1 MTEIDRRAGRAAE
14 AIRGTLERLGNLI
27 AVTALLAAIIGA
39 ATFATGWWVFDGS
52 RGAWTVVG
60 GVLCLVPVLA
70 AVRGWIYVKGTAS
83 AVPRMAQDVQ
93 AFMKVSRESAAVL
106 IDHDSGQAV
115 AVTARSF
122 SFLRQELQDRRAEFP
137 ALWVGVRAITAVPGM
152 AAIAVLGMLAA
163 GALGTVLLLVG
174 LLS

>member
-1 MTEIDRRAGRAAE
+1 MTEIDRRAGRAAD
-14 AIRGTLERLGNLI
+14 AIRGTLERLGNLML
-27 AVTALLAAIIGA
+27 VTALLAALVGA

-60 GVLCLVPVLA
+60 GVLCLLPVLA
-70 AVRGWIYVKGTAS
+70 ALRGWIYVRGTAS
-83 AVPRMAQDVQ
+83 AVPRMADDVQ
-93 AFMKVSRESAAVL
+93 ALMKVSRDSVSVL
-106 IDHDSGQAV
+106 IDHDSEQAV

-122 SFLRQELQDRRAEFP
+122 SSLRQELQDRRADFP
-137 ALWVGVRAITAVPGM
+137 ALWLGVRAITTVPGM
-152 AAIAVLGMLAA
+152 AALAVLGMLAA